1 MSKGGGRRPLVSLVC
16 PRGIRRE
23 LNVRTDDHGAG
34 LPAKGKAGTPAGRG
48 DARHLSIVPG
58 MFLAFL
64 VRLMPHRRL
73 LISWYHEQT
82 NGTVHGTTLTED
94 RLGPL
99 GASTERDEPEMNLRL
114 RDLPSGGFT
123 GSDHCDHLQL
133 NLRNDRRQ
141 ARKIIYAME
150 KQSQTGRGRGVK

>member
-1 MSKGGGRRPLVSLVC
+1 MSGPMTTVPVYLR
-16 PRGIRRE
+16 
-23 LNVRTDDHGAG
+23 
-34 LPAKGKAGTPAGRG
+34 KGKQAHRPDEAMPC
-48 DARHLSIVPG
+48 HLSIVPG

-64 VRLMPHRRL
+64 VRLTPHRRL
-73 LISWYHEQT
+73 LISWYHKQT

-133 NLRNDRRQ
+133 NLRSDRRQ